1 MAQIK
6 IQKSRVLK
14 FCIYYMSRDFIVYNN
29 QKIIQNEAAVKE
41 LTKNITRKPLYWMN
55 LYFQIIF

>member
-1 MAQIK
+1 
-6 IQKSRVLK
+6 
-14 FCIYYMSRDFIVYNN
+14 MSRDFIVYNN